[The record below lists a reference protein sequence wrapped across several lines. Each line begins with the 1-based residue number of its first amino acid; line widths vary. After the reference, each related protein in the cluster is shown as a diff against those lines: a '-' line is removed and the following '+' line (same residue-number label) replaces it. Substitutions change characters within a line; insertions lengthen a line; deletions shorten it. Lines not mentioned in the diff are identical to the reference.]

1 MKKISILWLSFFPLL
16 AGAAL
21 SPSLSEISQTFPTVS
36 NLWLKSLITIPSI
49 CVVLGQVVQP
59 KLSRKITAKTQV
71 LGGLFLY
78 ALGALPYIWPSFPI
92 IILSRILLGIGLSLL
107 VPHTIGLIQANFEG
121 KNTEKIIGLCQ
132 CIK

>member
-132 CIK
+132 CTK